1 MHQLQELLNNRKK
14 GAHSGV
20 YSCCSANRYV
30 ITAVMQKALE
40 TNTLA
45 IVEST
50 ANQVDHLGGYTG
62 MTPSMFHDFV
72 FEIACETGLPSDR
85 VMLGGDHL
93 GPLTFAHLP
102 QQEAMEEAQK
112 LITAYIQAGYSKI
125 HIDTSM
131 HIGSDDMSLR
141 LSDETIAHRSAAL
154 CRTAENA
161 FARLASNNN
170 SAQPPV
176 YIIGS
181 EVPIPG
187 GETAPQANIC
197 VTSPDDVVATINS
210 FDQAFHAERL
220 DRAWQRVVA
229 IVVQPGVE
237 FGDNGIFEYNSAAAR
252 PLMNVLNRYPQF
264 VFEGHSTDYQPRES
278 LRNMVRD
285 GVAILKVGPALTF
298 ALREGL
304 FALELI
310 EQELVEKDKRS
321 HFRTI
326 LEQAMIENP
335 SFWEKHYRGTP
346 EELRF
351 KRAFSISDRARYYQ
365 PVPIVETAAQ
375 KLLENLDRVEIPR
388 PLISQF
394 LPMELARTQNERLNA
409 TSLLTAHIG
418 TYIDDYLY
426 AIQA

>member
-1 MHQLQELLNNRKK
+1 MHQLQELLKNRKSSNHK
-14 GAHSGV
+14 GV

-30 ITAVMQKALE
+30 ITTVMQKALE

-62 MTPSMFHDFV
+62 MTPSMFRDFV
-72 FEIACETGLPSDR
+72 FEIACETGLPTDR
-85 VMLGGDHL
+85 VVLGGDHL

-102 QQEAMEEAQK
+102 QQEAMAEAHK
-112 LITAYIQAGYSKI
+112 LIAAYIQAGYSKI

-131 HIGSDDMSLR
+131 HIGSDDVSQR
-141 LSDETIAHRSAAL
+141 LCDETIARRSAAL
-154 CRTAENA
+154 CRTAEDA
-161 FARLASNNN
+161 FARLKSGDDA
-170 SAQPPV
+170 AQPPV

-187 GETAPQANIC
+187 GETAPQTEISI
-197 VTSPDDVVATINS
+197 TSPDDVITTINS
-210 FDQAFHAERL
+210 FDKAFHAERL
-220 DRAWQRVVA
+220 DQAWQRIIA

-237 FGDNGIFEYNSAAAR
+237 FGDNGIFEYDPAAAR

-278 LRNMVRD
+278 LRNMVQD
-285 GVAILKVGPALTF
+285 GVAILKVGPAFTF

-310 EQELVEKDKRS
+310 ERELIAEDRRS
-321 HFRTI
+321 HFRVV

-335 SFWEKHYRGTP
+335 FYWEKHYRGTP

-365 PVPIVETAAQ
+365 PVPAVEAAAQ
-375 KLLENLDRVEIPR
+375 KLLANLEHIEIPR
-388 PLISQF
+388 ALISQF
-394 LPMELARTQNERLNA
+394 LPLELSYAQNKQLCGV
-409 TSLLTAHIG
+409 SLLIAHIG
-418 TYIDDYLY
+418 TYIDNYLY
-426 AIQA
+426 AIRA

>member
-1 MHQLQELLNNRKK
+1 MHQILELLKNRNT
-14 GAHSGV
+14 GDYRGV

-50 ANQVDHLGGYTG
+50 ANQVDHYGGYTG
-62 MTPSMFHDFV
+62 LTPSMFRDFV
-72 FEIACETGLPSDR
+72 YEIAHETGLSLDR
-85 VMLGGDHL
+85 VVLGGDHL

-102 QQEAMEEAQK
+102 QREAMAEAQK
-112 LITAYIQAGYSKI
+112 LIATYIQAGYTKI

-131 HIGSDDMSLR
+131 HIGSDDVSVR
-141 LSDETIAHRSAAL
+141 LCDETIAHRSATL
-154 CRTAENA
+154 CRTAEDA
-161 FARLASNNN
+161 FARLQSSDDA
-170 SAQPPV
+170 AQPPV

-187 GETAPQANIC
+187 GETAPQTVIT
-197 VTSPDDVVATINS
+197 VTSPNDVIATISS
-210 FDQAFHAERL
+210 FHQAFLAEGL
-220 DRAWQRVVA
+220 ISAWQRIIAV
-229 IVVQPGVE
+229 VVQPGVE
-237 FGDNGIFEYNSAAAR
+237 FGDNGIFEYNPVAAR
-252 PLMNVLNRYPQF
+252 PLMNVLSRYPQF

-278 LRNMVRD
+278 LKSMVRD

-310 EQELVEKDKRS
+310 ERELIAEDECS
-321 HFRTI
+321 HFRAT
-326 LEQAMIENP
+326 LEQAMIDNP
-335 SFWEKHYRGTP
+335 TYWEKHYRGTS
-346 EELRF
+346 EELRL

-365 PVPIVETAAQ
+365 PVPVVEAATR
-375 KLLENLDRVEIPR
+375 KLLENLNRVEIPR

-394 LPMELARTQNERLNA
+394 LPMELACTQKGQLNA

-418 TYIDDYLY
+418 MYIGDYLY
-426 AIQA
+426 AVHV